1 MSKIIKKYNSLI
13 IKGARQH
20 NLKSISVEIPHGSF
34 TVVTGVSG
42 SGKTS
47 LVFDTIFAEGQRRY
61 VESLSAYARQFMGK
75 MPKPEVDSI
84 DGLAPAIAIEQKI
97 ITRNPRST
105 VATAT
110 EIYDYLKLL
119 FSRIGDIYS
128 PISGEKVKRQRP
140 EDVWN
145 FVTKLKT
152 DTSVTIMT
160 KPKSWRNAEP
170 DIKKELESVMQRGF
184 VRLYHKKDGIVRLD
198 KVEKSQISSLAD
210 VYLIVDRL
218 AFQPEDDEMRSRF
231 FDSVENAFWEGNGKC
246 YLLVETDE
254 GSSKIHSFSD
264 ILEKDGITFI
274 EPDLNNMSF
283 NSPAG
288 ACQRCEGLGEINDI
302 DPDLVIPDASLSV
315 YDNCVVPWKGEVM
328 SIWKQHFLKQAVLDD
343 FPLHR
348 AYKDLTQ
355 EQKDYLWNGTK
366 KNKGIFD
373 FFAHLEE
380 KSYKIQ
386 YRVMLSRYRGRT
398 ICTECKGT
406 KLRKEATYVKLV
418 PKKKFENLPDKVS
431 LMDILL
437 MPVEKAYYFFK
448 EVEFEGVQNKA
459 VERVL
464 TEIRNRLEFL
474 YKTGLGYLTLHR
486 MSNTL
491 SGGESQRVR
500 LATSLGSSLSG
511 SIYVLDEP
519 SIGLHPRDT
528 LQLIEVLKD
537 LQKKNNTVIVVE
549 HEEEMMKAADYII
562 DIGPLAGTHGGE
574 VVFAGNFNALTHAT
588 NSLTADYL
596 TGKICNPIPA
606 FRRKAVNMIT
616 VKGAHENNLKYI
628 DVSFP
633 IGTLTVVTGV
643 SGSGKTTLVKKIL
656 YPALQKKLGLYSGIK
671 TGRFLELTGKY
682 DLIKGVELI
691 DQNPLGR
698 SSRSNPVTFVKA
710 WDVIRDLFAEQ
721 SVSKNQKYKPS
732 FFSFNVEGG
741 RCEHCKGDGVQT
753 IEMQFMADIV
763 LPCEFCHGKRFKDEV
778 LEVEYKGK
786 NVAEVLEMTV
796 DEAMIIFEDNK
807 TISEKLLP
815 LQKVGLGYIKL
826 GQSSNTLSGGEAQR
840 VKLASF
846 LGKGHG
852 SQPLLFIFDEPTT
865 GLHFHDISKLLG
877 SLNALIEKGHSVIVI
892 EHNPDMIKCAD
903 YVIDLGPE
911 GGDKGGNLVFA
922 GTPEEL
928 ANCKSSYTGKFVS
941 QFFNKNTSMA
951 Q

>member
-1 MSKIIKKYNSLI
+1 MNKKIEKYNALI

-20 NLKSISVEIPHGSF
+20 NLKSVSVEIPHGSF

-61 VESLSAYARQFMGK
+61 VESLSSYARQFMGR

-119 FSRIGDIYS
+119 FTRLGDIYS
-128 PISGEKVKRQRP
+128 PVSGERVKRQRP

-145 FVTKLKT
+145 FVEKLKPN
-152 DTSVTIMT
+152 TSVTILA
-160 KPKSWRNAEP
+160 KPKSWNKV
-170 DIKKELESVMQRGF
+170 DINVKKEIASVVQRGMI
-184 VRLYHKKDGIVRLD
+184 RLYHQKEGIVRLD
-198 KVEKSQISSLAD
+198 KIEDKHIESLAG
-210 VYLIVDRL
+210 YYIIIDRL
-218 AFQPEDDEMRSRF
+218 NYQEDDDEMRTRF
-231 FDSVENAFWEGNGKC
+231 FDSVENAFWEGAGKC
-246 YLLVETDE
+246 SLLIEKEDGT
-254 GSSKIHSFSD
+254 SKIQSFAD
-264 ILEKDGITFI
+264 ILEKDGLTFI

-283 NSPAG
+283 NNPAG
-288 ACQRCEGLGEINDI
+288 ACQKCEGLGEINDI
-302 DPDLVIPDASLSV
+302 DPDLVIADVSLSV
-315 YDNCVVPWKGEVM
+315 YDNSVVPWKGEVM
-328 SIWKQHFLKQAVLDD
+328 STWKEHFIKQAVLDN
-343 FPLHR
+343 FPIHR

-355 EQKDYLWNGTK
+355 EQKDYLWNGNK
-366 KNKGIFD
+366 KNKGILD

-398 ICTECKGT
+398 ICPECKGT

-418 PKKKFENLPDKVS
+418 PKQKFEDLPIQVS

-437 MPVEKAYYFFK
+437 LPVEKAYSFFK
-448 EVEFEGVQNKA
+448 NVEFEGVQNKS
-459 VERVL
+459 VERVI

-537 LQKKNNTVIVVE
+537 LQQKGNTVIVVE
-549 HEEEMMKAADYII
+549 HEEEMMRAADYII
-562 DIGPLAGTHGGE
+562 DIGPRAGVHGGE
-574 VVFAGNFNALTHAT
+574 VVFAGGYKDLVHAK

-596 TGKICNPIPA
+596 TGKITTPIPSH
-606 FRRKAVNMIT
+606 RRKPVNMIT
-616 VKGAHENNLKYI
+616 IKGVRENNLKDI
-628 DVSFP
+628 DVAFP
-633 IGTLTVVTGV
+633 LETLTVVTGV
-643 SGSGKTTLVKKIL
+643 SGSGKTTLIKKIL
-656 YPALQKKLGLYSGIK
+656 YPALQKKLGLYAGIK
-671 TGRFLELTGKY
+671 TGKFSELTGKTE
-682 DLIKGVELI
+682 LIKNVELI

-698 SSRSNPVTFVKA
+698 SSRSNPVTYVKA
-710 WDVIRDLFAEQ
+710 WDAIRDLFSEQ
-721 SVSKNQKYKPS
+721 SVSKARRYKPA

-753 IEMQFMADIV
+753 IEMQFMADII
-763 LPCEFCHGKRFKDEV
+763 LPCEFCNGSRFKDEV
-778 LEVEYKGK
+778 LEVEVKGK
-786 NVAEVLEMTV
+786 NVAQVLDLTV
-796 DEAMIIFEDNK
+796 DEALIFFEDNK
-807 TISEKLLP
+807 IISERLLP

-846 LGKGHG
+846 LGKGH
-852 SQPLLFIFDEPTT
+852 SHDPIMFIFDEPTT
-865 GLHFHDISKLLG
+865 GLHFHDIAKLLD
-877 SLNALIEKGHSVIVI
+877 SLNALIDKGHSVIVI
-892 EHNPDMIKCAD
+892 EHNMDVIKSAD

-911 GGDKGGNLVFA
+911 GGDLGGKLIFA
-922 GTPEEL
+922 GTPEAL
-928 ANCKSSYTGKFVS
+928 ISCQASYTGKYLS
-941 QFFNKNTSMA
+941 KTMKSMKA
-951 Q
+951 SM

>member
-1 MSKIIKKYNSLI
+1 MKTESKKYNSLI

-20 NLKSISVEIPHGSF
+20 NLKSISIEIPHGSF

-61 VESLSAYARQFMGK
+61 VESLSAYARQFMGR

-119 FSRIGDIYS
+119 FTRLGNIYS
-128 PISGEKVKRQRP
+128 PVSGEKVVRQTP

-145 FVTKLKT
+145 FAVKQKDGTALTILSKPVSWTTK
-152 DTSVTIMT
+152 SSNV
-160 KPKSWRNAEP
+160 E
-170 DIKKELESVMQRGF
+170 KELDSVLQRGF
-184 VRLYHKKDGIVRLD
+184 VRIYNKNIGFVRID
-198 KVEKSQISSLAD
+198 KNGNSSLD
-210 VYLIVDRL
+210 NLEDTYLVIDRL
-218 AFQPEDDEMRSRF
+218 TMDSENDEMSARF
-231 FDSVENAFWEGNGKC
+231 FDSTENAFWEGRGKC
-246 YLLVETDE
+246 FLLIEKEDTSPVI
-254 GSSKIHSFSD
+254 KMFSD
-264 ILEKDGITFI
+264 SLEKDGITFL

-302 DPDLVIPDASLSV
+302 DPDLVIPDISLSV
-315 YDNCVVPWKGEVM
+315 YEDCVVPWKGEVM
-328 SIWKQHFLKQAVLDD
+328 SIWKQHFMRQAVLDD
-343 FPLHR
+343 FPIHR
-348 AYKDLTQ
+348 PYKDLTDV
-355 EQKDYLWNGTK
+355 QKEYLWNGSK
-366 KNKGIFD
+366 KNKGIYD

-386 YRVMLSRYRGRT
+386 YRVMLSRYRGKT
-398 ICTECKGT
+398 ICPECKGT

-418 PKKKFENLPDKVS
+418 PKQKFEGLPDNVS
-431 LMDILL
+431 LKDILL
-437 MPVEKAYYFFK
+437 LPVEKAYLFFK
-448 EVEFEGVQNKA
+448 DVEFEGVQTKA
-459 VERVL
+459 VERVI

-528 LQLIEVLKD
+528 LQLIEVLKS
-537 LQKKNNTVIVVE
+537 LQKKGNTVIVVE
-549 HEEEMMKAADYII
+549 HEEEMMRAADYII
-562 DIGPLAGTHGGE
+562 DIGPLAGVYGGE
-574 VVFAGNFNALTHAT
+574 VVFAGAFDELVHAKK
-588 NSLTADYL
+588 SLTADYL
-596 TGKICNPIPA
+596 TGKVFIPTPSN
-606 FRRKAVNMIT
+606 RRKAVNMISL
-616 VKGAHENNLKYI
+616 KGARENNLKDI
-628 DVSFP
+628 DVYFP
-633 IGTLTVVTGV
+633 LETLTVVTGV
-643 SGSGKTTLVKKIL
+643 SGSGKTTLIKKIL
-656 YPALQKKLGLYSGIK
+656 YPALQKRLGLYAGIK
-671 TGRFLELTGKY
+671 TGKFSEITGKIEM
-682 DLIKGVELI
+682 IKNVELI

-698 SSRSNPVTFVKA
+698 SSRSNPVTYVKA
-710 WDVIRDLFAEQ
+710 WDAIRDLFSEQ
-721 SVSKNQKYKPS
+721 TLSKARKYKPS

-763 LPCEFCHGKRFKDEV
+763 LPCEFCNGKRFKDEV

-786 NVAEVLEMTV
+786 NVADVLDLTV
-796 DEAMIIFEDNK
+796 DEAMEFFENNK
-807 TISEKLLP
+807 TITERLLP
-815 LQKVGLGYIKL
+815 LQKVGLSYIKL

-852 SQPLLFIFDEPTT
+852 TDPILFIFDEPTT
-865 GLHFHDISKLLG
+865 GLHFHDISKLLD
-877 SLNALIEKGHSVIVI
+877 SLNALIDKGHSVIVI
-892 EHNPDMIKCAD
+892 EHNMEMIKSAD

-911 GGDKGGNLVFA
+911 GGDLGGKLVFA

-928 ANCKSSYTGKFVS
+928 IKCKESHTGKFLALS
-941 QFFNKNTSMA
+941 YKRQTM
-951 Q
+951 

>member
-1 MSKIIKKYNSLI
+1 MSNKPNSYNSLI

-20 NLKSISVEIPHGSF
+20 NLKSVSVEIPHGSF

-47 LVFDTIFAEGQRRY
+47 LVFDTIYAEGQRRY
-61 VESLSAYARQFMGK
+61 VESLSSYARQFLGR
-75 MPKPEVDSI
+75 MPKPEVDVI
-84 DGLAPAIAIEQKI
+84 EGLAPAIAIEQKI

-119 FSRIGDIYS
+119 FTRLGSIYS
-128 PISGEKVKRQRP
+128 PVSGEKVIRQRP

-145 FVTKLKT
+145 FVAELAPNTSIIIMSKLK
-152 DTSVTIMT
+152 
-160 KPKSWRNAEP
+160 SWNNKTV
-170 DIKKELESVMQRGF
+170 DVQKEIESVKKRGF
-184 VRLYHKKDGIVRLD
+184 VRLYHKNEGVVRLD
-198 KVEKSQISSLAD
+198 KLEVTQLKSLYD
-210 VYLIVDRL
+210 CYLIIDRL
-218 AFQPEDDEMRSRF
+218 ALMAEDDEMRTRF
-231 FDSVENAFWEGNGKC
+231 FDSVENAFWEGSGKC
-246 YLLVETDE
+246 SLLIEQKD
-254 GSSKIHSFSD
+254 GSTKIRSFAD
-264 ILEKDGITFI
+264 VLEKDGILFQ

-302 DPDLVIPDASLSV
+302 DPDLVIPDITLSV
-315 YDNCVVPWKGEVM
+315 FDNCVVPWKGEVM
-328 SIWKQHFLKQAVLDD
+328 SVWKQHFLKQAVMDD
-343 FPLHR
+343 FPIHR
-348 AYKDLTQ
+348 AYKDLTE
-355 EQKDYLWNGTK
+355 EQKQYLWNGTNK
-366 KNKGIFD
+366 AKGIFD

-448 EVEFEGVQNKA
+448 EVEFEGIQNKA

-796 DEAMIIFEDNK
+796 DEAMIFFEDNK